1 MFELAS
7 CTSYPILSERP
18 LIASS
23 KWILVCSAGGM
34 GSSPVP
40 VQSRSCEWGRE
51 SSRRS
56 EHREVIL
63 HSDAH
68 STQMHSDALRCTQRH
83 SEALRGTQ
91 RHSEALRGTQRHSE
105 ALRGTFHMHSRW
117 TQMSSLQRSP
127 ASRVKRREDDRA
139 RRSDAR
145 RSAPTPQKQPSC
157 PGGYIPCTPVYESHR
172 SGVSARSDPQ
182 MALGWYSDDTQ
193 IAIRCLG

>member
-68 STQMHSDALRCTQRH
+68 STQMHSDALRC
-83 SEALRGTQ
+83 TQ

>member
-68 STQMHSDALRCTQRH
+68 STQMHSDALRCTQMH
-83 SEALRGTQ
+83 SDALRGTQ

-105 ALRGTFHMHSRW
+105 ALRGTQMHSEAHSTQMHSRW

-139 RRSDAR
+139 RRSGAR
-145 RSAPTPQKQPSC
+145 RSAPTPQRQPSC
-157 PGGYIPCTPVYESHR
+157 PGGHSPCTPVYESHR
-172 SGVSARSDPQ
+172 GN
-182 MALGWYSDDTQ
+182 
-193 IAIRCLG
+193 

>member
-40 VQSRSCEWGRE
+40 VQSSSCEWGRE

-63 HSDAH
+63 HSEAH
-68 STQMHSDALRCTQRH
+68 STQRHSDALRWTQMDSDALRCTQMD
-83 SEALRGTQ
+83 SDALRGTQ
-91 RHSEALRGTQRHSE
+91 RHIPHALKMDSDELTT
-105 ALRGTFHMHSRW
+105 ALTCESGK
-117 TQMSSLQRSP
+117 
-127 ASRVKRREDDRA
+127 ASR
-139 RRSDAR
+139 RRSSTAIW
-145 RSAPTPQKQPSC
+145 RSAKRTDAAKTTEL
-157 PGGYIPCTPVYESHR
+157 PGR
-172 SGVSARSDPQ
+172 
-182 MALGWYSDDTQ
+182 L
-193 IAIRCLG
+193 